1 MKTEFNKKIN
11 DKVKEIDDELKK
23 LIENFENGQKN
34 FVKFQNNLKNLEIK
48 IFSLKETKRE
58 LLTMIEIED
67 EELKDKK

>member
-11 DKVKEIDDELKK
+11 DKVKAIDDELKK